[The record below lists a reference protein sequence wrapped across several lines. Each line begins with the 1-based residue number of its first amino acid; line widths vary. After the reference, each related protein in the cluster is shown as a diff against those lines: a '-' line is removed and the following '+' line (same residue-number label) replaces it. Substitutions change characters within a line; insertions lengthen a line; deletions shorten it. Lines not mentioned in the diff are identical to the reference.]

1 MNSASPY
8 LEHPEKKLTLYFF
21 VLGFTALLIGVLF
34 GPLQALNYANI
45 DLYPY
50 LEPVI
55 GSYYQGLSL
64 HGVLNAIVF
73 PQLIAMGLL
82 LYLPAREL
90 KLRPNMTLGWVSWW
104 VALGGL
110 VVAAIPLL
118 LDQATVL
125 YTFYPP
131 LKASWAFYLGA
142 GVFVLSSWFTV
153 YLVWDLWRR
162 WKKQNPA
169 QPTPLVTFMSLITW
183 VLWFLASLGLAAEA
197 LVFLIPWSLG
207 IAWQNGLD
215 PLVARTLFW
224 FTGHPIVYFWLMP
237 AYVAIYGLLPKQAG
251 GKLISDPLAR
261 VVFLLL
267 LLFSTPVGFHHQFA
281 DPGIDPAWKMIHT
294 VLTMMVAVPSLITAF
309 TIGASLELAGRMRG
323 GRGILGW
330 IPALP
335 WRDPSVA
342 AMLLGLIAF
351 IFGGAGGIVNASFTL
366 DLVIHNTAWI
376 PGHFHLQVAT
386 LVTMT
391 HMGVA
396 FWLIPHLTGKPL
408 VRPNVALASVILWFT
423 GMMTMGI
430 GMHWM
435 GLLGVPRRTYIAGM
449 AQPDAYATSAGPM
462 ALNAISGIILFLAAI
477 LFYYVFFATLTQ
489 RQRVTQ
495 ETPIPFTDFVSGPSN
510 NGVVA
515 LTERVGMWFGLA
527 VALVVVAYGPSLAMM
542 LVNFNPAPGWK
553 LW

>member
-1 MNSASPY
+1 
-8 LEHPEKKLTLYFF
+8 
-21 VLGFTALLIGVLF
+21 
-34 GPLQALNYANI
+34 
-45 DLYPY
+45 
-50 LEPVI
+50 
-55 GSYYQGLSL
+55 
-64 HGVLNAIVF
+64 
-73 PQLIAMGLL
+73 
-82 LYLPAREL
+82 
-90 KLRPNMTLGWVSWW
+90 
-104 VALGGL
+104 
-110 VVAAIPLL
+110 
-118 LDQATVL
+118 
-125 YTFYPP
+125 
-131 LKASWAFYLGA
+131 
-142 GVFVLSSWFTV
+142 
-153 YLVWDLWRR
+153 
-162 WKKQNPA
+162 
-169 QPTPLVTFMSLITW
+169 
-183 VLWFLASLGLAAEA
+183 
-197 LVFLIPWSLG
+197 
-207 IAWQNGLD
+207 
-215 PLVARTLFW
+215 
-224 FTGHPIVYFWLMP
+224 
-237 AYVAIYGLLPKQAG
+237 
-251 GKLISDPLAR
+251 
-261 VVFLLL
+261 
-267 LLFSTPVGFHHQFA
+267 
-281 DPGIDPAWKMIHT
+281 
-294 VLTMMVAVPSLITAF
+294 MMVAVPSLITAF

-323 GRGILGW
+323 GKGILGW

-342 AMLLGLIAF
+342 AILLGLIAF

-449 AQPDAYATSAGPM
+449 AQADAYATSAGPM

-477 LFYYVFFATLTQ
+477 LFYYVFFATLGQ

-495 ETPIPFTDFVSGPSN
+495 ETPIPFTDFVSGPGN

-527 VALVVVAYGPSLAMM
+527 VALVAVAYGPSLAMM